1 MMPSGTEFKL
11 GSVGD
16 PKNALKKK
24 SEEISGWTLLRR
36 YPDAHKLGSHPKNR
50 LRSLLRSI
58 RHGN

>member
-24 SEEISGWTLLRR
+24 VKKFLDG
-36 YPDAHKLGSHPKNR
+36 HC
-50 LRSLLRSI
+50 
-58 RHGN
+58 